1 LIKNNK
7 LKKQIKMMKSLIILE
22 GETGGA
28 AGGGSMMLIMMVAI
42 FAVMYFFMIRPQQ
55 KKQKQIAQM
64 RNALQ
69 KGDKIITAGG
79 IYGIIVELKENYVL
93 IEIDKDVKIRVD
105 RSTIFKDTSDIQ
117 QK

>member
-1 LIKNNK
+1 
-7 LKKQIKMMKSLIILE
+7 MKTLIILE
-22 GETGGA
+22 EGQN
-28 AGGGSMMLIMMVAI
+28 AGGGMAMIIMMVAI
-42 FAVMYFFMIRPQQ
+42 FAIMYLFMIRPQQ
-55 KKQKQIAQM
+55 KKQKQIMQM

-93 IEIDKDVKIRVD
+93 VEIDKDVKIRID

-117 QK
+117 SQQK

>member
-1 LIKNNK
+1 
-7 LKKQIKMMKSLIILE
+7 MMNPLIILE
-22 GETGGA
+22 EQNTGG
-28 AGGGSMMLIMMVAI
+28 GGTMMLLMMAAI

-64 RNALQ
+64 RNTLQ
-69 KGDKIITAGG
+69 KGDKIVTAGG

-93 IEIDKDVKIRVD
+93 VEIDKDVKIRVD

-117 QK
+117 SQK

>member
-1 LIKNNK
+1 
-7 LKKQIKMMKSLIILE
+7 MMKSLIFLLE
-22 GETGGA
+22 DGSS
-28 AGGGSMMLIMMVAI
+28 GGSGTTMLLMMAAI
-42 FAVMYFFMIRPQQ
+42 FAVMYFLMIRPQQ

-64 RNALQ
+64 RNSLQ

-79 IYGIIVELKENYVL
+79 IYGIIVDMKENYVL

-117 QK
+117 SQK

>member
-1 LIKNNK
+1 
-7 LKKQIKMMKSLIILE
+7 MKSLIILQTD
-22 GETGGA
+22 GAQA
-28 AGGGSMMLIMMVAI
+28 AGGSGMSMIFMMVAI

-55 KKQKQIAQM
+55 KKQKQIVQM

-79 IYGIIVELKENYVL
+79 IYGVIIELKENYVL
-93 IEIDKDVKIRVD
+93 VEVDKDVKIRVD
-105 RSTIFKDTSDIQ
+105 RSTIFKDTSDIPSQ

>member
-1 LIKNNK
+1 
-7 LKKQIKMMKSLIILE
+7 MTSLIILE
-22 GETGGA
+22 ENP
-28 AGGGSMMLIMMVAI
+28 GGGGTMMLLMMAAI

-79 IYGIIVELKENYVL
+79 IYGIIAEMKENYVL
-93 IEIDKDVKIRVD
+93 VEIDKDVKIRVD
-105 RSTIFKDTSDIQ
+105 RTTIFKDTSDIQ
-117 QK
+117 SQQK

>member
-1 LIKNNK
+1 
-7 LKKQIKMMKSLIILE
+7 MKSLIILLE
-22 GETGGA
+22 GDTTSG
-28 AGGGSMMLIMMVAI
+28 GGGSMMLIMMAAI

-64 RNALQ
+64 RNSLQ

-105 RSTIFKDTSDIQ
+105 RTTIFKDTSDIQ
-117 QK
+117 LQQK

>member
-1 LIKNNK
+1 MKALI
-7 LKKQIKMMKSLIILE
+7 LLQSQQ
-22 GETGGA
+22 GSGG
-28 AGGGSMMLIMMVAI
+28 MTMIFMMVAI

-64 RNALQ
+64 RNSLQ

-79 IYGIIVELKENYVL
+79 IYGVIVEIKENYVL
-93 IEIDKDVKIRVD
+93 VEIDKDVKIRID

-117 QK
+117 SLQK

>member
-1 LIKNNK
+1 
-7 LKKQIKMMKSLIILE
+7 MKSLIFLLE
-22 GETGGA
+22 DGSS
-28 AGGGSMMLIMMVAI
+28 GGSGTTMLLMMAAI
-42 FAVMYFFMIRPQQ
+42 FAVMYFLMIRPQQ

-64 RNALQ
+64 RNSLQ

-79 IYGIIVELKENYVL
+79 IYGIIVDMKENYVL

-117 QK
+117 SQK

>member
-1 LIKNNK
+1 
-7 LKKQIKMMKSLIILE
+7 MMKFLIILAE
-22 GETGGA
+22 
-28 AGGGSMMLIMMVAI
+28 GGGDMTMIFMMAAI

-79 IYGIIVELKENYVL
+79 IYGIIVEMKENYVL

-117 QK
+117 SQK

>member
-1 LIKNNK
+1 MKTLILLQESDKTA
-7 LKKQIKMMKSLIILE
+7 
-22 GETGGA
+22 TGG
-28 AGGGSMMLIMMVAI
+28 GMTMIFMMVAI

-64 RNALQ
+64 RNLLQ

-93 IEIDKDVKIRVD
+93 VEIDKDVKIRID

-117 QK
+117 SQQK

>member
-1 LIKNNK
+1 
-7 LKKQIKMMKSLIILE
+7 MKTLIILQQE
-22 GETGGA
+22 GQNA
-28 AGGGSMMLIMMVAI
+28 AGGGMTMIIMMVAI

-64 RNALQ
+64 RNSLQ

-79 IYGIIVELKENYVL
+79 IYGIIVDLKENYVL
-93 IEIDKDVKIRVD
+93 VEIDKDVKIRID

-117 QK
+117 SQQK

>member
-1 LIKNNK
+1 
-7 LKKQIKMMKSLIILE
+7 MKSLIILQE
-22 GETGGA
+22 GS
-28 AGGGSMMLIMMVAI
+28 AGGDGTMMLVMMGAI

-64 RNALQ
+64 RNSLQ

-79 IYGIIVELKENYVL
+79 IYGVIIELKENYVL

-105 RSTIFKDTSDIQ
+105 RSTIFKDSSDIQ
-117 QK
+117 SQQK

>member
-1 LIKNNK
+1 
-7 LKKQIKMMKSLIILE
+7 MKFLIILAE
-22 GETGGA
+22 
-28 AGGGSMMLIMMVAI
+28 GGGDMTMIFMMAAI

-79 IYGIIVELKENYVL
+79 IYGIIVEMKENYVL

-117 QK
+117 SQK

>member
-1 LIKNNK
+1 MKALILLQDK
-7 LKKQIKMMKSLIILE
+7 
-22 GETGGA
+22 A
-28 AGGGSMMLIMMVAI
+28 PAGGGSMMILMMVAI

-64 RNALQ
+64 RNSLQ

-93 IEIDKDVKIRVD
+93 VEIDKDVRIRID

-117 QK
+117 SLQK

>member
-1 LIKNNK
+1 
-7 LKKQIKMMKSLIILE
+7 MMTSLIILE
-22 GETGGA
+22 ENP
-28 AGGGSMMLIMMVAI
+28 GGGGTMMLLMMAAI

-79 IYGIIVELKENYVL
+79 IYGIIAEMKENYVL
-93 IEIDKDVKIRVD
+93 VEIDKDVKIRVD
-105 RSTIFKDTSDIQ
+105 RTTIFKDTSDIQ
-117 QK
+117 SQQK

>member
-1 LIKNNK
+1 
-7 LKKQIKMMKSLIILE
+7 MKSLLIILQ
-22 GETGGA
+22 GQA
-28 AGGGSMMLIMMVAI
+28 AGGGGMSLIIMMVAI
-42 FAVMYFFMIRPQQ
+42 FGVMYFFMIRPQQ

-64 RNALQ
+64 RNNLQ

-105 RSTIFKDTSDIQ
+105 KSTIFKDTSDIQ

>member
-1 LIKNNK
+1 MKALI
-7 LKKQIKMMKSLIILE
+7 LLE
-22 GETGGA
+22 GQQ
-28 AGGGSMMLIMMVAI
+28 AGGGMTMIFMMVAI

-64 RNALQ
+64 RNSLQ

-79 IYGIIVELKENYVL
+79 IYGVIVEIKENYVL
-93 IEIDKDVKIRVD
+93 VEIDKDVKIRID

-117 QK
+117 SLQK